1 MDHTTSRLRDLFE
14 TALSLPSDARAAY
27 LSEHCAQPHQR
38 ELLDAMLAADADN
51 GGRLLDQS
59 FDAVYE
65 QIGEVDRENTKPP
78 SSIGPFVLHEKLGEG
93 GSSIV
98 FRAEREQAGVKQ
110 LVALKLLRR
119 GLYSDEEKRRFRRE
133 RFALT
138 QLRHPGIA
146 RLIEGGLTDDGIPY
160 IALELI
166 NGEPITE
173 YARVNQLDLRKRLQ
187 LFVHACRAVESA
199 HRALIVHRDL
209 KPSNVLVTAEGDV
222 KLLDFGIAKLLDDEI
237 DSDKTRTQYHAM
249 TPAYAAPE
257 QFSHEAITTAT
268 DVYALG
274 VLLAELITGH
284 RREPGEHRTPS
295 SLIGDKNV
303 GDDTAPTIAV
313 TRRQLR
319 GDLDTIVMKSTADAP
334 ELRYAS
340 AGVLA
345 DEVERHL
352 SGQAILAHPP
362 SRWYR
367 TSKFV
372 SRHKAG
378 VVTTVA
384 FLLAVFVA
392 LGAALWQANVARRQ
406 AQRADAVQD
415 FLIDVF
421 QSNSSSQKDPAKARA
436 TTASE
441 LLAIGANKIDNTMLD
456 APEAKLQMLR
466 LLGDMHN
473 DLGLDEKAAQLYR
486 KATNLAGSVYGENS
500 VEMFDARMKLADA
513 LHSSNSDAD
522 VESLLKAAQLSL
534 DRTHDNDALR
544 RALLADQFAQYYTTR
559 DLPTALRSARNAV
572 DLYERAH
579 ATDRLGLALS
589 RLARIE
595 HNSGLDKDAVASYLR
610 TIEISRSVDGDN
622 NPDLPRYYA
631 ELAEIQVS
639 HHDIVEGERNARN
652 ALQVA
657 KAINGE
663 NHVDVV
669 QCEMRLGRLLAD
681 TNRLQEGMALLQ
693 SAKQKVLALVGPDD
707 GFHTPQVLYQ
717 NATLLIRDGKPEE
730 GLADVESAVE
740 NRRRNRPGTIALAQF
755 IAVAA
760 SAEIEM
766 GRFGDADRDLEE
778 TKSILEKTGQKSPSM
793 LFDGYLSP
801 RIRLALASGQF
812 DEAARFA
819 SQLYVGTHDN
829 DALDLEAIYNELINA
844 EVELANRHEA
854 AAAELA
860 SAVLKKIENSAL
872 AFYYQ
877 PLASRAS
884 FIEGN
889 AALRSGDVDSAI
901 PMIERALQERQRTLD
916 ERSPKIAEAQ
926 LALAECY
933 VAQHDFAK
941 ARTLA
946 DSASVILAAH
956 AEIGLQY
963 RQPLQRVLTA
973 IAHPGDKSLSQK

>member
-1 MDHTTSRLRDLFE
+1 MNHTTSRLRDLFE
-14 TALSLPSDARAAY
+14 TALSLPPNARASY
-27 LSEHCAQPHQR
+27 LSEHCAEPRQR
-38 ELLDAMLAADADN
+38 ELLDAMLAADADISDH
-51 GGRLLDQS
+51 LLDGS
-59 FDAVYE
+59 YDALYE
-65 QIGEVDRENTKPP
+65 QIGEGDRGDTQPP

-110 LVALKLLRR
+110 VVALKLLRR

-146 RLIEGGLTDDGIPY
+146 RLIEGGLTENGIPY
-160 IALELI
+160 IALELV

-173 YARVNQLDLRKRLQ
+173 YARDKGLDLRKRLQ
-187 LFVHACRAVESA
+187 LFVHACRAVEAA

-237 DSDKTRTQYHAM
+237 DGDATRTQYHAM

-257 QFSHEAITTAT
+257 QFSHDAITTAT

-274 VLLAELITGH
+274 VLLAELITG
-284 RREPGEHRTPS
+284 RRRAPGEQRTPS
-295 SLIGDKNV
+295 SQINGKNAV
-303 GDDTAPTIAV
+303 DDSVPKIPA

-319 GDLDTIVMKSTADAP
+319 GDLDNIVMKATAEIP

-340 AGVLA
+340 AGALA
-345 DEVERHL
+345 EEVERHL
-352 SGQAILAHPP
+352 AGQAILAHPP

-372 SRHKAG
+372 TRHKGG
-378 VVTTVA
+378 VMTTVA

-392 LGAALWQANVARRQ
+392 LGVALWQANVARRQ
-406 AQRADAVQD
+406 AQRADAVQT
-415 FLIDVF
+415 FLVDVF
-421 QSNSSSQKDPAKARA
+421 QSNSSNQKDPVKARA

-441 LLAIGANKIDNTMLD
+441 LLALGAKKIDSTMVD
-456 APEAKLQMLR
+456 APEAKLQMLL

-486 KATNLAGSVYGENS
+486 KATDLARTVYGEDS
-500 VEMFDARMKLADA
+500 IEAFDARMKLADT

-522 VESLLKAAQLSL
+522 VESVLKAAQLSL
-534 DRTHDNDALR
+534 DRNHDDNALR
-544 RALLADQFAQYYTTR
+544 RARLADQFAQYYATR
-559 DLPTALRSARNAV
+559 DLPTALRDARSAV
-572 DLYERAH
+572 ELYERAH
-579 ATDRLGLALS
+579 ATDHLSSALS
-589 RLARIE
+589 RMARIE
-595 HNSGLDKDAVASYLR
+595 HNSGLDSDAVASYLR
-610 TIEISRSVDGDN
+610 TIEISRSVGGDN

-631 ELAEIQVS
+631 ELAEIQVT

-681 TNRLQEGMALLQ
+681 TGRLKEGMELLQ

-717 NATLLIRDGKPEE
+717 NGTLLIRDGRIEE
-730 GLADVESAVE
+730 GLTDVESAVE

-755 IAVAA
+755 LAVAA

-766 GRFGDADRDLEE
+766 GRFADANHDLEE
-778 TKSILEKTGQKSPSM
+778 TKAILEKAGQKSPSAS
-793 LFDGYLSP
+793 FDGYVSP
-801 RIRLALASGQF
+801 RIRLALATGEYE
-812 DEAARFA
+812 DAERLA
-819 SQLYVGTHDN
+819 SQLYTDASGK
-829 DALDLEAIYNELINA
+829 DALDLEEIYNELTKA
-844 EVELANRHEA
+844 EIESANHNETDA
-854 AAAELA
+854 IEHA
-860 SAVLKKIENSAL
+860 STVREKIQNSAL
-872 AFYYQ
+872 ANYYQ
-877 PLASRAS
+877 PLVSRAS
-884 FIEGN
+884 FIEGV
-889 AALRSGDVDSAI
+889 AAFRNGDVTTAI
-901 PMIERALQERQRTLD
+901 PLIQRALQERQHDLD
-916 ERSPKIAEAQ
+916 EKSPKIAEAQ
-926 LALAECY
+926 IALAECY
-933 VAQHDFAK
+933 VANRDFAK
-941 ARTLA
+941 AKTLV
-946 DSASVILAAH
+946 DSASAILATH
-956 AEIGLQY
+956 TEVGPQY
-963 RQPLQRVLTA
+963 RQALQHVSMKLTSRA
-973 IAHPGDKSLSQK
+973 DKSSS

>member
-14 TALSLPSDARAAY
+14 TALSLPNAAREAY
-27 LSEHCAQPHQR
+27 LSEHCAHPHQR

-51 GGRLLDQS
+51 GEHLLDQS
-59 FDAVYE
+59 FDTVYE
-65 QIGEVDRENTKPP
+65 QIGEVDRGNTQPP

-110 LVALKLLRR
+110 SVALKLLRR

-146 RLIEGGLTDDGIPY
+146 RLIEGGLTENGIPY

-166 NGEPITE
+166 NGEPITD
-173 YARVNQLDLRKRLQ
+173 YARIKHLDLRKRLQ

-237 DSDKTRTQYHAM
+237 DSDETRTQYHAM

-284 RREPGEHRTPS
+284 RREPGEKRTPS
-295 SLIGDKNV
+295 SQIGEKKPAD
-303 GDDTAPTIAV
+303 GTPPIIPV

-319 GDLDTIVMKSTADAP
+319 GDLDNIVMKATADVP
-334 ELRYAS
+334 EFRYAS

-345 DEVERHL
+345 DEIERHL

-372 SRHKAG
+372 TRHKGG

-406 AQRADAVQD
+406 AQRADAVQA
-415 FLIDVF
+415 FLVDVF
-421 QSNSSSQKDPAKARA
+421 QSNSGSQKDPVKARA

-441 LLAIGANKIDNTMLD
+441 LLALGANKIDNTMID
-456 APEAKLQMLR
+456 APEAKLQMLL

-486 KATNLAGSVYGENS
+486 KATNLARTVYGEDS

-534 DRTHDNDALR
+534 DRHHDDDALR

-559 DLPTALRSARNAV
+559 DLPTALSSARNAV
-572 DLYERAH
+572 QLYERAH

-610 TIEISRSVDGDN
+610 TIEISRSIDGDN

-631 ELAEIQVS
+631 ELAEIQVA

-652 ALQVA
+652 ALLVA

-681 TNRLQEGMALLQ
+681 TGRLQEGMALLQ

-717 NATLLIRDGKPEE
+717 NATLLIRDGRLEE
-730 GLADVESAVE
+730 GLADVEIAIE

-755 IAVAA
+755 LAVAG

-766 GRFGDADRDLEE
+766 GRFAEANRDLEE
-778 TKSILEKTGQKSPSM
+778 TKTILEKTGQKSPSM
-793 LFDGYLSP
+793 LFDGYVSP
-801 RIRLALASGQF
+801 RIRLALATGQLE
-812 DEAARFA
+812 EAARLA
-819 SQLYVGTHDN
+819 PQLYTDTFGN
-829 DALDLEAIYNELINA
+829 DALDLEEIYNELIDAEIEVATHRELNA
-844 EVELANRHEA
+844 IQR
-854 AAAELA
+854 A
-860 SAVLKKIENSAL
+860 SAVRKKIENSAL
-872 AFYYQ
+872 AIYYQ
-877 PLASRAS
+877 PLVSRAG
-884 FIEGN
+884 FIE
-889 AALRSGDVDSAI
+889 AIALLHNGDVDSAI
-901 PMIERALQERQRTLD
+901 PLIEGALQERERNLD
-916 ERSPKIAEAQ
+916 EKSPKIAEAQ
-926 LALAECY
+926 IALAECY
-933 VAQHDFAK
+933 VAKNDFTKAK
-941 ARTLA
+941 TLA

-956 AEIGLQY
+956 TEIGSHY
-963 RQPLQRVLTA
+963 RQSLQRVLSE
-973 IAHPGDKSLSQK
+973 IAHRMAHSSS